1 MFLRQIGQNGVPEVF
16 LLPQGVEAAVQIHF
30 VCCCKDRAAQKQLF
44 ICGIHGKE
52 ATEEEIATELAR
64 RKERW
69 QPRPPKYTTG
79 ALGLF
84 TRNAA
89 SPMKGGYMD

>member
-1 MFLRQIGQNGVPEVF
+1 MIQVDIPGRVLR
-16 LLPQGVEAAVQIHF
+16 
-30 VCCCKDRAAQKQLF
+30 

-52 ATEEEIATELAR
+52 ATEEEIAG
-64 RKERW
+64 